1 MAGEQ
6 LGMVALLHDLTVV
19 DEADFIRVLDGG
31 KPVRDDEARAALEQ
45 VVQPGLQRF
54 LGTRIDVRR
63 GFVKNQDARVGK
75 QHACERYQLA
85 LAGGKRGTTLL
96 HHRVVTVGQVP

>member
-1 MAGEQ
+1 MTGEQ
-6 LGMVALLHDLTVV
+6 LGMVALFHDLTVV
-19 DEADFIRVLDGG
+19 DEADLIRILDGG
-31 KPVRDDEARAALEQ
+31 KPVRDDEARASLEQ
-45 VVQPGLQRF
+45 MVQTGLQRL

-85 LAGGKRGTTLL
+85 LAVEPRSSTT
-96 HHRVVTVGQVP
+96 VS